1 MMIAENGLGAL
12 DELTD
17 EELKILFLE
26 VVDECLGL
34 IVFEDNCFVQRNY
47 DTVAVKGLT
56 NTVNVGGKGLPY
68 PISFVLDDFH
78 VYIVDKDTVVNWTMT
93 RCYRK
98 HMGFRCGN
106 QYILDAFWKDYDE
119 A

>member
-1 MMIAENGLGAL
+1 MSHKYL

-17 EELKILFLE
+17 DELKELFIE
-26 VVDECLGL
+26 VVDECFGSS
-34 IVFEDNCFVQRNY
+34 IFEDNCLVQRNY
-47 DTVAVKGLT
+47 STVAVKGLI
-56 NTVNVGGKGLPY
+56 NSVNISDKKIPY

-78 VYIVDKDTVVNWTMT
+78 VYIINKDPVVNWTMT

-98 HMGFRCGN
+98 HMGLRCGN